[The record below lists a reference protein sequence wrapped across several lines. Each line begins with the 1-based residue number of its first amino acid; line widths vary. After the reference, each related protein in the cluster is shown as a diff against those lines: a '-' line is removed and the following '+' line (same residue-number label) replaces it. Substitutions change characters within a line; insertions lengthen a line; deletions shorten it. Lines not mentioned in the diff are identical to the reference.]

1 MLANRRQTGFL
12 MAVINGCYNEDEW
25 VVKLKIPIKIV
36 IMIDILTFELGTEDI
51 EGFVDVCDVGSND
64 G

>member
-1 MLANRRQTGFL
+1 MGRETQNT
-12 MAVINGCYNEDEW
+12 NKDCNH
-25 VVKLKIPIKIV
+25 
-36 IMIDILTFELGTEDI
+36 DILTFELGTEDI

>member
-1 MLANRRQTGFL
+1 MSRETQNT
-12 MAVINGCYNEDEW
+12 NEDCNH
-25 VVKLKIPIKIV
+25 
-36 IMIDILTFELGTEDI
+36 DILTFELGTEDI